1 MFFEKKNKINKKN
14 NDDDNVLMYLW
25 KEIQFLCSYLLR
37 VIVLHYAKNVSN
49 VVSDLLF
56 QKLFMVAEEDT
67 TETLWCLFWL

>member
-1 MFFEKKNKINKKN
+1 MKRNI
-14 NDDDNVLMYLW
+14 
-25 KEIQFLCSYLLR
+25 ISLLLSLNILNR

-67 TETLWCLFWL
+67 TEPL